1 MWPTIGIAGAVI
13 GAGLI
18 AVLVLRPIVMR
29 SVEARRRKQARQMFA
44 LRREWLEAE
53 FLSLASKSGK
63 PRGLAWVNC
72 DFENRE
78 TLARDRKTGELKAFV
93 GVTISFDAIEGGGME
108 HVEAVGNLRAA
119 TAVFS
124 YLNGRWTT
132 DGVALFNVNPT
143 EAIKRFEHEVE
154 LVD

>member
-29 SVEARRRKQARQMFA
+29 SVEARRRKQARRMFA

-72 DFENRE
+72 VFENHE

-124 YLNGRWTT
+124 YLNDRWTT